1 MGRGKLKMEMIGD
14 EKTRYRT
21 FGNRS
26 KGLKK
31 KLHELS
37 TLCDVEACLILYHGD
52 AADGPVLLGLMFSLK
67 TGTKLKGL

>member
-31 KLHELS
+31 NFMSCQLYAMLKL
-37 TLCDVEACLILYHGD
+37 V
-52 AADGPVLLGLMFSLK
+52 
-67 TGTKLKGL
+67 

>member
-37 TLCDVEACLILYHGD
+37 TIWNTQVI
-52 AADGPVLLGLMFSLK
+52 FI
-67 TGTKLKGL
+67 